1 MVDLKLNK
9 CEEEMD
15 EAPQISVIVP
25 GFNYDRFL
33 KETLDSILNQTF
45 QDFEVIVVDDGS
57 RDSSMSILKQYQ

>member
-1 MVDLKLNK
+1 
-9 CEEEMD
+9 MD